1 MSAELSTLMT
11 DQKPTVR
18 RGRPR
23 KHPITELKPLQPVNH
38 SPTPEQPREERS
50 YKDFYPDLDIKEPL
64 ALISREPST
73 EPPSDDFKQLM
84 TVSTLPIPRFQK
96 INDKHDQ
103 QCRHTK
109 QDDDEDGLDLHSHFF
124 HRPKNHYIRY
134 IEPSEKE
141 LFEMVEYDMDEQD
154 EAWLKIYNKERKK
167 ENVGQISCELFEA
180 IIDKLEKEW
189 FNLVKNLPKKPT
201 EEPLL
206 PEDSKCAV
214 CDDGECENSNAIVFC
229 DGCNLAVHQD
239 CYGIPYI
246 PEGQWLCR
254 KCMIS
259 PENPVSC
266 IFCPF
271 EGGAF
276 KQTTTN
282 QWAHL
287 LCAIWIP
294 EVTLSNSVY
303 MEPIDNIALIP
314 KSRWKLTCYICR
326 RRRHHSACIQCDNK
340 HCFVA
345 FHVTCARWAR
355 LCMRMKLLH
364 HHDEDESN
372 DDGNHDS
379 SSGVVLKAY
388 CDRHTPRDYK
398 EQVDV
403 ERMVAMAQ
411 NWFADQQHKRIM
423 PQKRY
428 VDEED
433 KEENTNEFHGEE
445 QMLLL
450 ATKAA
455 RAHQHQYTAG
465 AAPIAPEYIIHK
477 LENLPH
483 VKQASRLKK
492 KAELIESICRY
503 WSLKRESRR
512 GAPLLKR
519 LHLEPWTA
527 SASQLKQTEVEKAHK
542 ASSMMSLRAD
552 LEKVR
557 MLSEQVQK
565 RERQKLERIR
575 KQKAYLET
583 ILYPLE
589 HILQGILEQLIETD
603 KREFFRYPVTP
614 DIAPDYN
621 EIIESPM
628 SFSIM
633 QEKMVSHQYMTIE
646 EFEADLQLIW
656 KNCMTYNQTDTIY
669 YKAAQKLDKLTN
681 ELITQAQYDYK
692 GLKIVPETGILD
704 IKIDPNIFTYGKE
717 KKSTTVE
724 NKDNSQLDVLDS
736 ISSSLSSEEAT
747 LSNNNNSSSR
757 KKRAISIEDDEE
769 SRKKRRTSPKEKKKK
784 AIRIVTRSMTE
795 RNKRELRSRTIDK
808 DPIHSSISNG
818 IHLTSLKKKRR
829 RATMSSPCAVQEEK
843 PTIKK
848 ENDLVPDIQKDRLT
862 SSSPST
868 TTTTITRSRSSTPR
882 SLTPRSSTPVTKK
895 KVEFKDGEIVWARV
909 RGFPPHPAMIVDPSV
924 TNKTIPENVLS
935 LKPPHQI
942 LVQFFL
948 VGDSHTWGWIDKSE
962 IHVLGDLDT
971 DIDMLLQTKKSKK
984 SYRIR
989 EVKNGYRHV
998 CYSLLQIDPQIALTS
1013 VFKQK

>member
-1 MSAELSTLMT
+1 MSTESSPSLSN
-11 DQKPTVR
+11 QKPVAR

-23 KHPITELKPLQPVNH
+23 KHPLNDLKPSPKTLFH
-38 SPTPEQPREERS
+38 SPTPEESQAPVQQQQEEQQPREERS
-50 YKDFYPDLDIKEPL
+50 YKDFFPDLDIKEPL
-64 ALISREPST
+64 PLLSKQEPSL
-73 EPPSDDFKQLM
+73 PPI
-84 TVSTLPIPRFQK
+84 VVPSTAVLPIPRFQK
-96 INDKHDQ
+96 QSVLKQ
-103 QCRHTK
+103 QQRRQTK
-109 QDDDEDGLDLHSHFF
+109 QQQQPEEEHEKESKDAEDGSDLDSHSF

-141 LFEMVEYDMDEQD
+141 LFEMIEYDMDEQD
-154 EAWLKIYNKERKK
+154 EAWLKIYNRERKK
-167 ENVGQISCELFEA
+167 EGTGQVTCELFEA

-189 FNLVKNLPKKPT
+189 FNLVKNLPKKT
-201 EEPLL
+201 AEEPLL

-266 IFCPF
+266 MFCPF

-303 MEPIDNIALIP
+303 MEPIDNMALIP

-340 HCFVA
+340 HCFLA

-364 HHDEDESN
+364 SSDHHDDADLNS
-372 DDGNHDS
+372 NHDNDS
-379 SSGVVLKAY
+379 TTTATTTANGVILKAY
-388 CDRHTPRDYK
+388 CDRHAPRDYK

-403 ERMVAMAQ
+403 EGMVAKAQ
-411 NWFADQQHKRIM
+411 TWFTNPDHKRIM
-423 PQKRY
+423 PRKRY

-433 KEENTNEFHGEE
+433 DDHEEEG
-445 QMLLL
+445 
-450 ATKAA
+450 TKAA
-455 RAHQHQYTAG
+455 RAHQHQYTAAG
-465 AAPIAPEYIIHK
+465 SRAAPIAPEYIIQR
-477 LENLPH
+477 LETMPCL
-483 VKQASRLKK
+483 SRMKK
-492 KAELIESICRY
+492 KTALIESICRY

-575 KQKAYLET
+575 KQKSYIER
-583 ILYPLE
+583 ILYPHE
-589 HILQGILEQLIETD
+589 RILEGVLERLMEAD
-603 KREFFRYPVTP
+603 KRDFFRYPVTP
-614 DIAPDYN
+614 ELAPDYS
-621 EIIESPM
+621 EIIERPM
-628 SFSIM
+628 SFNVVQDKLTM
-633 QEKMVSHQYMTIE
+633 HRYMTMD
-646 EFEADLQLIW
+646 EFEADVRLIW
-656 KNCMTYNQTDTIY
+656 KNSMVYNQPDTAY
-669 YKAAQKLDKLTN
+669 YKLALKLDKWTDDLMVQAERDRE
-681 ELITQAQYDYK
+681 ELK
-692 GLKIVPETGILD
+692 VVPETGLLD
-704 IKIDPNIFTYGKE
+704 VTIDREIFTYGEEKDKE
-717 KKSTTVE
+717 QESFDE
-724 NKDNSQLDVLDS
+724 EQQQIDVA
-736 ISSSLSSEEAT
+736 ISSPENS
-747 LSNNNNSSSR
+747 NSSVG
-757 KKRAISIEDDEE
+757 KKRAASVDDDEDE
-769 SRKKRRTSPKEKKKK
+769 GRKRRRKEKTKKK
-784 AIRIVTRSMTE
+784 AIRVVTRSMTE
-795 RNKRELRSRTIDK
+795 RNKRELRSRKVLKSGT
-808 DPIHSSISNG
+808 SSSSASPSSNKK
-818 IHLTSLKKKRR
+818 KKKRSR
-829 RATMSSPCAVQEEK
+829 T
-843 PTIKK
+843 
-848 ENDLVPDIQKDRLT
+848 T

-868 TTTTITRSRSSTPR
+868 TTVKEEEENEAVVAERQ
-882 SLTPRSSTPVTKK
+882 L
-895 KVEFKDGEIVWARV
+895 ELKDGEIVWARV
-909 RGFPPHPAMIVDPSV
+909 RGFPPHPATIVDPTV
-924 TNKTIPENVLS
+924 TNKKVPEKVRS
-935 LKPPHQI
+935 LKPRHQI

-948 VGDSHTWGWIDKSE
+948 VNESHTWGWIDKSE
-962 IHVLGDLDT
+962 IHALGNLET
-971 DIDMLLQTKKSKK
+971 DIDMLSQAKKSKK

-989 EVKNGYRHV
+989 EVKQGYNYV
-998 CYSLLQIDPQIALTS
+998 CSSLLHIDPQRALTQ
-1013 VFKQK
+1013 VFRKK